1 MCLAFA
7 YAINI
12 IVAQRLIRK
21 LCEVCKKKI
30 VNLEEHILPTGLELK
45 DWVGHEIYDAVG
57 CEKCNHSGY
66 KGRMAIHEALYFT
79 KEVRRLIVR
88 AGEEIDEEALRD
100 QARKD
105 GTKSLRDSG
114 FEKVQHGLTSIQE
127 VIGATMED

>member
-1 MCLAFA
+1 
-7 YAINI
+7 
-12 IVAQRLIRK
+12 
-21 LCEVCKKKI
+21 
-30 VNLEEHILPTGLELK
+30 
-45 DWVGHEIYDAVG
+45 
-57 CEKCNHSGY
+57 
-66 KGRMAIHEALYFT
+66 MAIHEALYFT

-114 FEKVQHGLTSIQE
+114 FEKVRLGSTSIQE